1 MIGRG
6 LEKEF
11 QEDRTALA
19 EDLGAPEPGDFA
31 AQKDQ
36 YGGAMGLRE
45 TGGRG
50 AAAERE

>member
-1 MIGRG
+1 MG
-6 LEKEF
+6 EEF

-19 EDLGAPEPGDFA
+19 EDLGAPEPGDFV

-36 YGGAMGLRE
+36 YGWAIGLRE
-45 TGGRG
+45 TAG